1 MKKGAI
7 PYMVIG
13 GQAVL
18 LYGEPRLTRDI
29 DITLGM
35 GVNGLDK
42 IKKIIKAIGLKI
54 LVEKEREFVERNM
67 VLPTIDKKSGIRV
80 DFIFSFSSYARQA
93 IERGK
98 DIKLGRT
105 LVKFASLEDVVI
117 HKVIAGRARDLEDV
131 KSILLKNPKYDS
143 VYIEKWLEEFD
154 KSLGDHFLKIFGE
167 MNYPAA
173 SSGVSKTTTGKIL
186 RPKGRGIHPD
196 GNKGRYMSKKNEM
209 LEEYGFSKGKRGPV
223 IPHKGKTRITIFID
237 TDILEWFKDE
247 AEREGRGYQTEINQA
262 LRNYIKQD
270 KHPIQDLVREAVREE
285 LKVIKK
291 AS

>member
-1 MKKGAI
+1 LKKGAI

-167 MNYPAA
+167 
-173 SSGVSKTTTGKIL
+173 
-186 RPKGRGIHPD
+186 
-196 GNKGRYMSKKNEM
+196 
-209 LEEYGFSKGKRGPV
+209 
-223 IPHKGKTRITIFID
+223 
-237 TDILEWFKDE
+237 
-247 AEREGRGYQTEINQA
+247 
-262 LRNYIKQD
+262 IKED
-270 KHPIQDLVREAVREE
+270 R
-285 LKVIKK
+285 
-291 AS
+291 